1 MAAGSSSRL
10 GRPKQLLPYN
20 GKSLLEHCVDTAI
33 ESEASPVIVVLGANA
48 EVLEKEVE
56 DKKVHIAGNQEWKE
70 GMASSVRCGINTL
83 MHIAP
88 GADAAIIM
96 VCDQPFVHS
105 SLLNELIVTQEKT
118 GKPIVTCQYE
128 TTFGPPALFTK
139 EIFPELLQLKGDAG
153 ARKIIEQRRK
163 EIATVSFTKGIV
175 DIDTEDDYKALQGT

>member
-1 MAAGSSSRL
+1 L

-20 GKSLLEHCVDTAI
+20 GKSLLEHIVDAAN

-48 EVLEKEVE
+48 ELLEKQVE
-56 DKKVHIAGNQEWKE
+56 DLKVRVVENKEWKE

-88 GADAAIIM
+88 AVDSAIVM
-96 VCDQPFVHS
+96 VCDQPFVTS
-105 SLLNELIVTQEKT
+105 SLLNQLIVTQRET

-128 TTFGPPALFTK
+128 TTIGPPALFHKT
-139 EIFPELLQLKGDAG
+139 IFSELLQLKGDAG
-153 ARKIIEQRRK
+153 ARKIIEQRRH
-163 EIATVSFTKGIV
+163 EVATVSFNKGII